1 MGGSTGELRIGLT
14 ISGALALAAYEGG
27 ALAALLCAA
36 QGVNERKPGALKIDA
51 IAAASAGS
59 ITALLAARTLLRGL
73 DPIDAMYG
81 AWVTTP
87 QLDRMSDGAV
97 SPLSLERGRVVAKS
111 LLSAEENLERA
122 QSAPVRINMALGC
135 LRGLDYSIA
144 RIAGPPVHANTY
156 LDWGELTVEQ
166 SHGLSWY
173 LAPSGPVDTALASGA
188 HPAAFPP
195 YGLDRSDP
203 VIRAAYEANKIQDFP
218 SSNYLWYVDGGTIDN
233 EPLGRALDLTQEID
247 FASDDPLDAAARL
260 HLLITPDP
268 TRPGGSDDSWSTLH
282 PPPTWARAGLRAIK
296 LVRQQRLYDDL
307 RRVEKTNSRIEWVRL
322 LERELLA
329 IIRGKRNDP
338 EAALRNVAER
348 IRHQR
353 DHLDDPKDLRQDP
366 PEEPDSP
373 LGDALRDA
381 FGAATGFSKKRDV
394 AVALVSPL
402 LLPEIVDGSTLP
414 GDLLAGDFLGHFG
427 GFLDERLR
435 ENDFALGYRSMI
447 SWLNGPAG
455 LAQQGLESELGEVA
469 VAAAEASRAAWSR
482 KAGRAWVQGLGEET
496 FKALPIRTRLRLY
509 VVALRSARIAFNQ
522 IRKQRAQARP

>member
-1 MGGSTGELRIGLT
+1 
-14 ISGALALAAYEGG
+14 
-27 ALAALLCAA
+27 
-36 QGVNERKPGALKIDA
+36 
-51 IAAASAGS
+51 
-59 ITALLAARTLLRGL
+59 
-73 DPIDAMYG
+73 
-81 AWVTTP
+81 
-87 QLDRMSDGAV
+87 
-97 SPLSLERGRVVAKS
+97 
-111 LLSAEENLERA
+111 
-122 QSAPVRINMALGC
+122 
-135 LRGLDYSIA
+135 
-144 RIAGPPVHANTY
+144 
-156 LDWGELTVEQ
+156 
-166 SHGLSWY
+166 
-173 LAPSGPVDTALASGA
+173 
-188 HPAAFPP
+188 
-195 YGLDRSDP
+195 
-203 VIRAAYEANKIQDFP
+203 
-218 SSNYLWYVDGGTIDN
+218 
-233 EPLGRALDLTQEID
+233 
-247 FASDDPLDAAARL
+247 
-260 HLLITPDP
+260 LLITPDP

-282 PPPTWARAGLRAIK
+282 PPPTWARTGLRAIK

-447 SWLNGPAG
+447 GWLDGPAG

-496 FKALPIRTRLRLY
+496 FKALPFRTRLRLY
-509 VVALRSARIAFNQ
+509 MVALRSARIAFNQ